1 MKRVILTEHARYQM
15 GERKIDRT
23 VVIKTLA
30 QPNKTRLQPSGRKE
44 AVRRITKNGKPYC
57 AIVIYEETPEQ
68 YRVITIFISSKL
80 KKYLS

>member
-1 MKRVILTEHARYQM
+1 MRRVTLTEHARYQM
-15 GERKIDRT
+15 RERKIDQI
-23 VVIKTLA
+23 VIAKTIA
-30 QPNKTRLQPSGRKE
+30 RPDKTRIQPSGRKE
-44 AVRRITKNGKPYC
+44 AVRRISRNGKSYC